1 MTTQEHSTQSP
12 MKSTDSPT
20 TDQSCRSPLSLI
32 KPLPSRDCPLSNT
45 EYALIQ
51 SLRQGTIPCDSSIPL
66 SLRITQKGVDIHCTF
81 LVNHRST
88 GNLVIQ
94 VDEFYYIKQLFELI
108 GIEILDESSNEI
120 TNIYARFAKRSHA
133 RQLHKP

>member
-12 MKSTDSPT
+12 TKQMDSPT
-20 TDQSCRSPLSLI
+20 TDQSCRSPSSLI
-32 KPLPSRDCPLSNT
+32 KPLPSRDCLLSNT

-51 SLRQGTIPCDSSIPL
+51 SLRQATTPYGSSIHL
-66 SLRITQKGVDIHCTF
+66 SLRITQKGVDIHCTL
-81 LVNHRST
+81 LVNHRAV

-94 VDEFYYIKQLFELI
+94 VDEFAYIKMLFEHI
-108 GIEILDESSNEI
+108 GIEVTDASSNSVVN
-120 TNIYARFAKRSHA
+120 TYNHFAKRSHA